1 MSTTPGKPI
10 YRRPQKPDKPPQN
23 VGAQMAIKSLSGLAD
38 YLTDA
43 IKTHQQAFS
52 ELGVYELVH
61 DAGVQL
67 ANAVAR
73 IETKK

>member
-10 YRRPQKPDKPPQN
+10 YRRPQKPEKPPQN
-23 VGAQMAIKSLSGLAD
+23 VAAQMAVKSLSSMAEYLA
-38 YLTDA
+38 DA

-52 ELGVYELVH
+52 ELGVYELVR
-61 DAGVQL
+61 DAGMQL

-73 IETKK
+73 IEAKK